1 MQAQSLEDEYFTCK
15 KCKKLNKCCFT
26 KRVPAYLPI
35 GTGVN

>member
-1 MQAQSLEDEYFTCK
+1 MQAQSLEDEYFT
-15 KCKKLNKCCFT
+15 CKKLNKCCFT